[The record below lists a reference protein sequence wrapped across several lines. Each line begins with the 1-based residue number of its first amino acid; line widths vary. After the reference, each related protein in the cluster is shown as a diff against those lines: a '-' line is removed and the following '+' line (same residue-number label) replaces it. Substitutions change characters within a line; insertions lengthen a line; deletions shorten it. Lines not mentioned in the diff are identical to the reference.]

1 MKRLVILAVIA
12 LALLYTAREVLY
24 MGVRKYDTGEFGK
37 LKHTFVDAN
46 DYEMLVIG
54 SSRAESH
61 FHSGII
67 ADSTGLSVYNIGMTG
82 ATMPFVYTSLEA
94 YLEKSKTPKYV
105 ILNIDYH
112 VLMDPVDSI
121 HHFPRYFPYIGENE
135 ALYNGISEL
144 DPRFPYFRYLAPYS
158 MPYFGSRYL
167 NVALRGFAGKPGKYD
182 STYVNGW
189 SPTEQALIPIDS
201 CDYAPYL
208 SEGPEQIW
216 ESMVK
221 IDSLCK
227 SKQAMLLIV
236 LSPLYEKQ
244 SNAIINEKELKDR
257 IGAFQTETDGFV
269 FDYSRDTLCARP
281 EYFADPA
288 HLNKSGAMV
297 FSRRFAHDLNV
308 RLAIKRTNRR

>member
-1 MKRLVILAVIA
+1 MKRIIIIAAIA
-12 LALLYTAREVLY
+12 LALLCTAREVLY
-24 MGVRKYDTGEFGK
+24 FGVRKYDTGEFGK
-37 LKHTFVDAN
+37 LKQTFVDAN
-46 DYEMLVIG
+46 DYEILIIG

-82 ATMPFVYTSLEA
+82 ATMPFAYTSLEA
-94 YLEKSKTPKYV
+94 YLEKSKAPKYV

-135 ALYNGISEL
+135 ALYKGISAL

-201 CDYAPYL
+201 CDYSPYL
-208 SEGPEQIW
+208 SEGPEIIW
-216 ESMVK
+216 ESMHK
-221 IDSLCK
+221 IDVLCK
-227 SKQAMLLIV
+227 QKQIQLLVV

-244 SNAIINEKELKDR
+244 SNAIINETEIKDR
-257 IGAFQTETDGFV
+257 ISSFQTATDV
-269 FDYSRDTLCARP
+269 ILLDYSRDTLCSRP

-297 FSRRFAHDLNV
+297 FSRRFAHDF
-308 RLAIKRTNRR
+308 RITWAINPKNSR

>member
-1 MKRLVILAVIA
+1 MKRIALLSVIA
-12 LALLYTAREVLY
+12 LALLYTVREVLY
-24 MGVRKYDTGEFGK
+24 AGVRKYETGEFGK
-37 LKHTFVDAN
+37 LKHTFIDAN

-67 ADSTGLSVYNIGMTG
+67 ADSTGFSVYNIGMTG

-94 YLEKSKTPKYV
+94 YLEKSKAPKYV

-135 ALYNGISEL
+135 ALYNGISTL

-167 NVALRGFAGKPGKYD
+167 NVALRGYTGKPGKYD

-189 SPTEQALIPIDS
+189 SPTEQSATPVDS
-201 CDYAPYL
+201 FDYAPYL
-208 SEGPEQIW
+208 SEGPESVWDNMNYIA
-216 ESMVK
+216 ERCAANK
-221 IDSLCK
+221 IG
-227 SKQAMLLIV
+227 LIVV

-244 SNAIINEKELKDR
+244 SNAIINESEIIMRVKTTFKENAL
-257 IGAFQTETDGFV
+257 TLL
-269 FDYSRDTLCARP
+269 DYSRDTLCARP

-297 FSRRFAHDLNV
+297 FSRRFAHDLKTMG
-308 RLAIKRTNRR
+308 AIKRTNGR

>member
-1 MKRLVILAVIA
+1 V
-12 LALLYTAREVLY
+12 LYT
-24 MGVRKYDTGEFGK
+24 GVRKYDTGEFGK
-37 LKHTFVDAN
+37 LKHAFIDAN
-46 DYEMLVIG
+46 AYEILVIG

-67 ADSTGLSVYNIGMTG
+67 ADSTRLSVYNIGMTG
-82 ATMPFVYTSLEA
+82 ATMPFVQTALEA
-94 YLEKSKTPKYV
+94 YLEKSKAPKFV

-135 ALYNGISEL
+135 ALYNGISNQ

-189 SPTEQALIPIDS
+189 SPTEQALIPLDS
-201 CDYAPYL
+201 CAYAPYL
-208 SEGPEQIW
+208 SEGPELIW
-216 ESMVK
+216 ESMTN
-221 IDSLCK
+221 IDAICK
-227 SKQAMLLIV
+227 KKQAMLIVV

-244 SNAIINEKELKDR
+244 SNAIINEKEIKDR
-257 IGAFQTETDGFV
+257 ISAFQTAANGIIL
-269 FDYSRDTLCARP
+269 DYSRDTLCTRQ

-288 HLNKSGAMV
+288 HLNKTGAMV
-297 FSRRFAHDLNV
+297 FSRRFAHDLKT
-308 RLAIKRTNRR
+308 RGAIKRTNSR